1 MKNFDALK
9 WLCLLSL
16 IGFIYCFISDI
27 GYLFLFLDD
36 LSVESEKSSFLNL
49 VIDNLGENGFE
60 FNEYLASQLRSLY
73 ALRIVFDILAMVG
86 VALMYLKIKLGW
98 TFYWIFQ
105 VAYVLAP
112 YIFLNFEFQ
121 ASWPYF
127 TGIAL
132 VMFPLFNNMI
142 HLVYVL
148 LFMSQREQLK

>member
-16 IGFIYCFISDI
+16 IGFIYCFVSDI
-27 GYLFLFLDD
+27 GYFFLFLDD
-36 LSVESEKSSFLNL
+36 LTVESEKSSFLNL

-60 FNEYLASQLRSLY
+60 FNEYLASQLKSLY

-105 VAYVLAP
+105 VAYFLAP

-148 LFMSQREQLK
+148 LFMSQRAQLK

>member
-16 IGFIYCFISDI
+16 IGFIYCFVSDI
-27 GYLFLFLDD
+27 GYFFLFLDD
-36 LSVESEKSSFLNL
+36 LSVESDKSSFLNL

-60 FNEYLASQLRSLY
+60 FNEYLASKLRSLY

>member
-9 WLCLLSL
+9 WLCLISL
-16 IGFIYCFISDI
+16 IGFIYCFVSDI
-27 GYLFLFLDD
+27 GYFFLFLDD

-121 ASWPYF
+121 GSWPYF

>member
-16 IGFIYCFISDI
+16 IGFIYCFVSDI
-27 GYLFLFLDD
+27 GYFFLFVDD

-49 VIDNLGENGFE
+49 VIDNLGENGYE
-60 FNEYLASQLRSLY
+60 FNKYLASQLRSLY

-86 VALMYLKIKLGW
+86 VALMYIKIKLGW

-148 LFMSQREQLK
+148 LFMSQRAQLK

>member
-16 IGFIYCFISDI
+16 IGFIYCFVSDI
-27 GYLFLFLDD
+27 GYFFLFLDD

-60 FNEYLASQLRSLY
+60 FNEYLASKLRSLY

>member
-16 IGFIYCFISDI
+16 IGFIYCFVSDI
-27 GYLFLFLDD
+27 GYFFLFLDD

-49 VIDNLGENGFE
+49 VIDNLCENGFE

>member
-1 MKNFDALK
+1 MKKFDALK

-16 IGFIYCFISDI
+16 IGFIYCFVSDI
-27 GYLFLFLDD
+27 GYFFLFLDD
-36 LSVESEKSSFLNL
+36 LSAESEKSSFLNL

>member
-16 IGFIYCFISDI
+16 IGFIYCFVSDI
-27 GYLFLFLDD
+27 GYFFLFLDD
-36 LSVESEKSSFLNL
+36 LSVKSQKSSFLNL
-49 VIDNLGENGFE
+49 VIENLVENGFE
-60 FNEYLASQLRSLY
+60 FSEYLASQLRSLY

-86 VALMYLKIKLGW
+86 VSLMFFKINLGW

-148 LFMSQREQLK
+148 LFMSQRAQLK

>member
-16 IGFIYCFISDI
+16 IGFIYCFVSDI
-27 GYLFLFLDD
+27 GYFFLFLDD
-36 LSVESEKSSFLNL
+36 LSEESEKSSFLNL

>member
-1 MKNFDALK
+1 MKNFNALK

-16 IGFIYCFISDI
+16 IGFIYCFVSDI
-27 GYLFLFLDD
+27 GYFFLFLDD

-148 LFMSQREQLK
+148 LFMSQRAQLK

>member
-16 IGFIYCFISDI
+16 IGFIYCFVSDI
-27 GYLFLFLDD
+27 GYFFLFLDG
-36 LSVESEKSSFLNL
+36 LSVKSEKSSFLNL

>member
-16 IGFIYCFISDI
+16 IGFIYCFVSDI
-27 GYLFLFLDD
+27 GYFFLFLDD

-132 VMFPLFNNMI
+132 VMFPLCNNMI

>member
-16 IGFIYCFISDI
+16 IGFIYCFVLDI
-27 GYLFLFLDD
+27 GYFFLFLDD

-148 LFMSQREQLK
+148 LFMSQRAQLK

>member
-16 IGFIYCFISDI
+16 IGFIYCFVSDI
-27 GYLFLFLDD
+27 GYFFLFVDD

>member
-16 IGFIYCFISDI
+16 IGFIYCFVSDI
-27 GYLFLFLDD
+27 GYFFLFLDD

-148 LFMSQREQLK
+148 LFMSQRAQLK

>member
-16 IGFIYCFISDI
+16 IGFIYCFVSDI
-27 GYLFLFLDD
+27 GYFFLFLDD
-36 LSVESEKSSFLNL
+36 LTVESEKSSFLNL

-132 VMFPLFNNMI
+132 IMFPLFNNMI

-148 LFMSQREQLK
+148 LFMSQRAQLK

>member
-16 IGFIYCFISDI
+16 IGFIYCFVSDI
-27 GYLFLFLDD
+27 GYFFLFLDD

-49 VIDNLGENGFE
+49 VIDNLSENGFE

-148 LFMSQREQLK
+148 LFMSQRAQLK

>member
-1 MKNFDALK
+1 MKKFDALK

-16 IGFIYCFISDI
+16 IGFIYCFVFDL
-27 GYLFLFLDD
+27 GYFTLFLDTETN
-36 LSVESEKSSFLNL
+36 SSQTNSFLN
-49 VIDNLGENGFE
+49 IIIENLSDNGFV
-60 FNEYLASQLRSLY
+60 FDQYLASQLKKLY
-73 ALRIVFDILAMVG
+73 ALRIVFDLLAMVG
-86 VALMYLKIKLGW
+86 VALMFLKIKLGW

-148 LFMSQREQLK
+148 LFMSQRAQLK

>member
-16 IGFIYCFISDI
+16 IGFIYCIVSDI
-27 GYLFLFLDD
+27 GYFFLFLDD

-148 LFMSQREQLK
+148 LFMSQRAQLK

>member
-16 IGFIYCFISDI
+16 IGFIYCFVSDI
-27 GYLFLFLDD
+27 GYFFLFLDD

-148 LFMSQREQLK
+148 LFVSHRSQLK

>member
-16 IGFIYCFISDI
+16 IGFIYCFVSDI
-27 GYLFLFLDD
+27 GYFFLFLDD

>member
-16 IGFIYCFISDI
+16 IGFIYRFVSDI
-27 GYLFLFLDD
+27 GYFFLFLDD

-148 LFMSQREQLK
+148 LFMSQRAQLK

>member
-1 MKNFDALK
+1 MKSFDALK

-16 IGFIYCFISDI
+16 IGFIYCFVSDI
-27 GYLFLFLDD
+27 GHFFLFLDD
-36 LSVESEKSSFLNL
+36 LSVESQRSSFLNL

-73 ALRIVFDILAMVG
+73 ALRILFDILAMVG
-86 VALMYLKIKLGW
+86 VTLMFFKIMLGW

-121 ASWPYF
+121 GSWPYF

-148 LFMSQREQLK
+148 LFMSQRAQLK

>member
-16 IGFIYCFISDI
+16 IGFIYCFVSDI
-27 GYLFLFLDD
+27 GYFFLFLDD
-36 LSVESEKSSFLNL
+36 FSVESEKSSFLSL

-86 VALMYLKIKLGW
+86 VALMYLKIRLGW

-148 LFMSQREQLK
+148 LFMSQRAQLK

>member
-16 IGFIYCFISDI
+16 IGFIYCFVSDI
-27 GYLFLFLDD
+27 GYFFLFLDD

-132 VMFPLFNNMI
+132 VMFPLFNNII
-142 HLVYVL
+142 HFVYVL

>member
-16 IGFIYCFISDI
+16 IGFIYCFVSDI
-27 GYLFLFLDD
+27 GYFFLFLDD

-73 ALRIVFDILAMVG
+73 ALRIVFDILAMVW